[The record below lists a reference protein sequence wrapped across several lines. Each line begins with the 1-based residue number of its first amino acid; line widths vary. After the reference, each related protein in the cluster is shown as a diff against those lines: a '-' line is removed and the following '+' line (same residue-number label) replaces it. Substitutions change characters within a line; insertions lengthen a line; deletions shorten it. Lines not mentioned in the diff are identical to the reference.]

1 MFVDEVVLK
10 VMAGA
15 GGDGCTAFRREK
27 YIEMGGPFGGNGG
40 RGSDIVCSAASS
52 IVTTTVNGILSLN
65 KGSLSYMISKQGMDI
80 KISGM
85 DSTTQILIQNMIN
98 LLQELENNYS
108 NNIQVK

>member
-1 MFVDEVVLK
+1 MIK
-10 VMAGA
+10 VETKKENG
-15 GGDGCTAFRREK
+15 K
-27 YIEMGGPFGGNGG
+27 YVRIKIFGHAMYDDYGK
-40 RGSDIVCSAASS
+40 DIVCSAASS

>member
-1 MFVDEVVLK
+1 
-10 VMAGA
+10 
-15 GGDGCTAFRREK
+15 
-27 YIEMGGPFGGNGG
+27 
-40 RGSDIVCSAASS
+40 
-52 IVTTTVNGILSLN
+52 
-65 KGSLSYMISKQGMDI
+65 MISKQGMDI

>member
-1 MFVDEVVLK
+1 MIK
-10 VMAGA
+10 VNIKNNEITVSGHANYDDYG
-15 GGDGCTAFRREK
+15 K
-27 YIEMGGPFGGNGG
+27 
-40 RGSDIVCSAASS
+40 DIVCSAASS

>member
-1 MFVDEVVLK
+1 MIKVNVVKENSNYKKISILGHAMYDDYGK
-10 VMAGA
+10 
-15 GGDGCTAFRREK
+15 
-27 YIEMGGPFGGNGG
+27 
-40 RGSDIVCSAASS
+40 DIVCSAASS